1 MEKKENYIVI
11 KIISVILILYFLNL
25 YYDYRQIK
33 KENEN
38 YQNSMLEIKEK
49 FKKAKENNQQV
60 SPNNQIQTKQKNSEN
75 NDLRGMDWDKLSEQN
90 KEISRR
96 TQEQLKQNSKLNQN
110 KESPK
115 KSPPLNCTQYKVGG
129 IETWNCQ

>member
-1 MEKKENYIVI
+1 
-11 KIISVILILYFLNL
+11 
-25 YYDYRQIK
+25 
-33 KENEN
+33 
-38 YQNSMLEIKEK
+38 MLEIREK
-49 FKKAKENNQQV
+49 FKKVKENNQQV

-110 KESPK
+110 KEIPK
-115 KSPPLNCTQYKVGG
+115 KSPPLNCTKYKVGG

>member
-33 KENEN
+33 KGNEN
-38 YQNSMLEIKEK
+38 YQNSMLEIMEK

-60 SPNNQIQTKQKNSEN
+60 SPNNQIQTKQRNIKTNT
-75 NDLRGMDWDKLSEQN
+75 RA
-90 KEISRR
+90 
-96 TQEQLKQNSKLNQN
+96 TQTKF
-110 KESPK
+110 
-115 KSPPLNCTQYKVGG
+115 
-129 IETWNCQ
+129 

>member
-33 KENEN
+33 KGNEN
-38 YQNSMLEIKEK
+38 YQNSMLEIMEK

-60 SPNNQIQTKQKNSEN
+60 SPNNQIQTKQKTH
-75 NDLRGMDWDKLSEQN
+75 LAMLSNWQ
-90 KEISRR
+90 R
-96 TQEQLKQNSKLNQN
+96 
-110 KESPK
+110 
-115 KSPPLNCTQYKVGG
+115 
-129 IETWNCQ
+129 